1 MDFRT
6 THQSTVGEFQKASIQ
21 LSQYAYPKWV
31 PWIITIFSASSVFI
45 MTLLIILLLR
55 VLPFDPTAY
64 TSKTFIYIIAI
75 CVGLLLSFNFVMPHI
90 NKYCLRFARFDPDF
104 ETLTHYHIDASGIR
118 IDDADR
124 TMKIGWSAISGV
136 FETKDLVAFYCRG
149 LNYYV
154 PKYLI
159 GDKETQKQ
167 MIELWSNWQKAAE
180 TSAIAKNFA

>member
-1 MDFRT
+1 MEFNT
-6 THQSTVGEFQKASIQ
+6 SHQSTVEEFLKASIQ
-21 LSQYAYPKWV
+21 LSRHAYPKWV
-31 PWIITIFSASSVFI
+31 PWIITILSGISVFI
-45 MTLLIILLLR
+45 STVFVIFLMR
-55 VLPFDPTAY
+55 VLPIDLSAY
-64 TSKTFIYIIAI
+64 TSRPTQVIIAI
-75 CVGLLLSFNFVMPHI
+75 IIGLYLSHYFIMPQI
-90 NKYCLRFARFDPDF
+90 NKYFIRFARFDTDL
-104 ETLTHYHIDASGIR
+104 ETLTHYHIDMSGIR
-118 IDDADR
+118 IEQADR

-167 MIELWSNWQKAAE
+167 MIELWSSWQKAAE